1 MTAPLTARA
10 PGVRVLVVDD
20 DGNMADVVAGFLS
33 SRGCAARA
41 AYDGPSA
48 LAAAPEF
55 CPDVVLLDIDMPGM
69 NGYEV
74 ARRLREVP
82 ALDGAVLLA
91 FTGHADQEHRRQSNE
106 AGMALH
112 LVKPME
118 LQSLWDVLA
127 GFGRGTQN
135 GSRRSPARGPR
146 DWGAA
151 RVATRVH

>member
-1 MTAPLTARA
+1 MVAPLTARA
-10 PGVRVLVVDD
+10 PGLRVLVVDD
-20 DGNMADVVAGFLS
+20 DRDMADVVAGFLS
-33 SRGCAARA
+33 TRGCAARV

-69 NGYEV
+69 DGYEV
-74 ARRLREVP
+74 ARRLRAVP

-91 FTGHADQEHRRQSNE
+91 FTGHADEEHRRQSNE

-118 LQSLWDVLA
+118 PQELLDILA
-127 GFGRGTQN
+127 GFARGPRN
-135 GSRRSPARGPR
+135 GSRR
-146 DWGAA
+146 GAENGTDGLLWR
-151 RVATRVH
+151 RVMVG

>member
-1 MTAPLTARA
+1 MAAPLTARA
-10 PGVRVLVVDD
+10 PGLRVLVVDD
-20 DGNMADVVAGFLS
+20 DRNMADVVGGFLS
-33 SRGCAARA
+33 TRGCAARV

-74 ARRLREVP
+74 ARRLRAVP
-82 ALDGAVLLA
+82 ALDGAALLA

-118 LQSLWDVLA
+118 LQELLDVLA
-127 GFGRGTQN
+127 GFARGGRN
-135 GSRRSPARGPR
+135 GSRRGLARGSR
-146 DWGAA
+146 G